1 MEGDRLSVHRYK
13 SEDIGKMVEVTI
25 EGVNYMDEII
35 GVWLPDNQ
43 YVIGARLQIAH
54 IFARFSMVPPM
65 LATSDAIR
73 ESMEEQA

>member
-1 MEGDRLSVHRYK
+1 MRVSDYQYK
-13 SEDIGKMVEVTI
+13 PEDIGTMIEVTI
-25 EGVNYMDEII
+25 EGVTYMDEII

-43 YVIGARLQIAH
+43 YVIGPRLKCAH

-65 LATSDAIR
+65 LATSDARR